1 MTLDIVELKR
11 KIIVAP
17 KSSSELF
24 ERAIRECKKAPNPGI
39 KNRLE
44 RIKRKNID
52 CINRSLQFLRKKLMQ
67 IYTRSPY
74 IDRLHPFYRELAYL
88 LIDTDEYKLCMSRLR
103 SSQRI
108 IEKIARESIHKI
120 RLAQTER
127 DVIKAKKM
135 FFGRTFSV
143 LNTLDECLK
152 IVRNSQLEILR
163 FPEVNVNDTTVVIA
177 GAPNVGKSSL
187 LKAMSRAK
195 PEIKPY
201 PFTTKNIIIGHIISG
216 DKRIQLID
224 TPGLLDTPLSEKN
237 RIETQAILA
246 MKHLASLILFIVDP
260 TETCGFPL
268 DFQKRVHD
276 EIADNFKEINL
287 YVVLNKGDI
296 MTQEHYKNYLETF
309 GKEPYEIVSALKG
322 TNVDTLKLKLLSEIQ
337 HL

>member
-24 ERAIRECKKAPNPGI
+24 EKAVRECKKAPNPGI

-44 RIKRKNID
+44 KIKRKNID
-52 CINRSLQFLRKKLMQ
+52 CINRSLQFLRRKLTQ
-67 IYTRSPY
+67 IYARSPY
-74 IDRLHPFYRELAYL
+74 IDKLHPFYRELAYL

-108 IEKIARESIHKI
+108 IEKIARESIHGI

-143 LNTLDECLK
+143 LNTLDKCFK

-187 LKAMSRAK
+187 LKAISRAK

-201 PFTTKNIIIGHIISG
+201 PFTTKNVIIGHIISG

-276 EIADNFKEINL
+276 EIAENFKEINL
-287 YVVLNKGDI
+287 YVVLNKGDL
-296 MTQEHYKNYLETF
+296 MTQEHYKNYLEIF

-322 TNVDTLKLKLLSEIQ
+322 TNIDRLKLKLLGEIQ
-337 HL
+337 QL